1 MHGIMDWDVDGNITL
16 SEFYQLGDDPA
27 RLHMLRKIVGGV
39 SDAGGDGAADNKLRC
54 VEVRPPT
61 DVLGAWCVCVRQTG
75 VRVLAV
81 QVPKLLLA
89 VLELVTELID
99 IQVRPALCRTNRLL
113 TRGGAGPPRR

>member
-1 MHGIMDWDVDGNITL
+1 MT
-16 SEFYQLGDDPA
+16 
-27 RLHMLRKIVGGV
+27 
-39 SDAGGDGAADNKLRC
+39 C

-99 IQVRPALCRTNRLL
+99 IQARPALCRTNRLL